1 MSSVEPEQD
10 ANQGNGGKKGVGEFV
25 VASGDSPVLFEFAEE
40 SLDEIALSIQGKVG
54 LARPFSVGL
63 GRNDRRDA
71 AFDKRLD
78 QRVAVIAFVS
88 QECLRIDLIEQRFGL
103 CDIGRL
109 ARRERQR
116 DWVAE
121 RIDNG
126 VDLGRQ
132 AAAGSSNGLVFAV
145 FFGAPA
151 LCWWARTLVELID
164 MYSASASSVKTS
176 RMRANMPL
184 SHQRR

>member
-1 MSSVEPEQD
+1 MRSRYKAKSVFRGSFRL
-10 ANQGNGGKKGVGEFV
+10 ALGGITGG
-25 VASGDSPVLFEFAEE
+25 
-40 SLDEIALSIQGKVG
+40 
-54 LARPFSVGL
+54 
-63 GRNDRRDA
+63 DA

-88 QECLRIDLIEQRFGL
+88 HEHLGIDLIEQRFGL
-103 CDIGRL
+103 RDIGRL
-109 ARRERQR
+109 ARRERR
-116 DWVAE
+116 RNRVAE

-126 VDLGRQ
+126 MNIGRQ

-151 LCWWARTLVELID
+151 LCWWARTLVESID
-164 MYSASASSVKTS
+164 MYSASASSVKTL